1 MVAVTLPRL
10 LALDLDGTLLGP
22 GDHIAP
28 EDHQAIG
35 RALRAGINVTIATG
49 RITTGALPTAHAL
62 GLRGALVV
70 ADGAVLAD
78 AVDGRPLSQHLLG
91 EGVVAGLTH
100 AMGDHA
106 VQPFWFLHDE
116 IHGEHGPDAVAGYV
130 RTWSP
135 RLSLHPALKH
145 SAAWERRHEVAIAI
159 GVGLREGI
167 ERTAQWL
174 HDLHGDTVNT
184 VAFPFDR
191 EHRWT
196 LMVRDRASDK
206 AQGLARLCVREG
218 LDASQ
223 VAVVGDWINDIPM
236 FKWAGRS
243 FAMGNSPD
251 EVAKHAT
258 ERLTKTARG
267 VGGGVAEAIGRL
279 LG

>member
-1 MVAVTLPRL
+1 MVGVTLPRL

-22 GDHIAP
+22 GDHIAA

-62 GLRGALVV
+62 GLRCPLVV

-159 GVGLREGI
+159 GVGSQQGV

-174 HDLHGDTVNT
+174 RDTHSSSVNLA
-184 VAFPFDR
+184 AFPLDR
-191 EHRWT
+191 TRRWAV
-196 LMVRDRASDK
+196 LVRDTASDK
-206 AQGLARLCVREG
+206 AQGLARLCAREG
-218 LDASQ
+218 IAASE
-223 VAVVGDWINDIPM
+223 VAVVGDWINDVPM
-236 FKWAGRS
+236 FQWAGRS
-243 FAMGNSPD
+243 FAMGHSPD
-251 EVAKHAT
+251 EVSKHAT
-258 ERLTKTARG
+258 EKLTARG
-267 VGGGVAEAIGRL
+267 REGGGVAEAIARL
-279 LG
+279 LA